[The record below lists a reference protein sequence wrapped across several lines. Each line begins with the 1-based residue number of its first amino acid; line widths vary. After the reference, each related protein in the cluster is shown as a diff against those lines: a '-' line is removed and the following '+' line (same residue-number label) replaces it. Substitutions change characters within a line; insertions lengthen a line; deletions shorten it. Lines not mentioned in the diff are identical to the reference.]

1 MGDNLNKATSM
12 LKSIQLKLLKVK
24 YSGDSVGRD
33 IHVEIEVL
41 GKFLR
46 VDKRIEP
53 STTTEINREVGR
65 FETDRGLFQAEVFIT
80 VIEKDFLF
88 NDVGNTNGSVKIN
101 TTLSKPQQFV
111 FEVQIRESRSIF
123 DKFWGKAS
131 AVFEITLEVET
142 SEAIRYVPDEGDG
155 WLKVVLED
163 KYSEE
168 SLPAYLKVKVDRAD
182 AKREYFTILE
192 GPYRGR
198 PASVILQNNGSS
210 QFITGVRHESMV
222 RAQYSISQK
231 AFILK
236 GKKYKTTDYPETP
249 WEKGLYDIEI
259 PDAPHKGGENY
270 LSQSK
275 RAKTWFRI
283 GHDGERYLHA
293 GGFSLGCITVIEANR
308 WTEIYNNLIKA
319 RKGDF
324 MSVGV
329 LEVVD

>member
-1 MGDNLNKATSM
+1 MK
-12 LKSIQLKLLKVK
+12 IK
-24 YSGDSVGRD
+24 YSGDSIGRD
-33 IHVEIEVL
+33 IRVEIKIL

-53 STTTEINREVGR
+53 GTTAEIDREVGR

-111 FEVQIRESRSIF
+111 FEAQVKETRSIF
-123 DKFWGKAS
+123 GKFWGTKTT
-131 AVFEITLEVET
+131 VFEIMLEVEVSDAT
-142 SEAIRYVPDEGDG
+142 HYVPDEGDG

-168 SLPAYLKVKVDRAD
+168 SLPAYLKVKVDRSD

-192 GPYRGR
+192 GPHRGR
-198 PASVILQNNGSS
+198 PASVILQDDGSS
-210 QFITGVRHESMV
+210 QFITGIRHEPMI
-222 RAQYSISQK
+222 RAKYSISQET
-231 AFILK
+231 FILN
-236 GKKYKTTDYPETP
+236 GKKYKTTDYPEAP

-259 PDAPHKGGENY
+259 PDSPHKGGRNY
-270 LSQSK
+270 LNQSK
-275 RAKTWFRI
+275 RAMTWFRI

-293 GGFSLGCITVIEANR
+293 GGLSLGCITVIETGR
-308 WTEIYNNLIKA
+308 WIEIYNALIKA

-329 LEVVD
+329 LEVID

>member
-1 MGDNLNKATSM
+1 M

-24 YSGDSVGRD
+24 NSGDSVGRD
-33 IHVEIEVL
+33 IRVEIEVL

-46 VDKRIEP
+46 IDKRIE
-53 STTTEINREVGR
+53 SGTTTEINREVGR
-65 FETDRGLFQAEVFIT
+65 FETDRGLFQADVLIT
-80 VIEKDFLF
+80 VIEKDLLF
-88 NDVGNTNGSVKIN
+88 NDVGNTKNNIKIS
-101 TTLSKPQQFV
+101 TIATKPQQFV
-111 FEVQIRESRSIF
+111 FEVRVRESRSIF
-123 DKFWGKAS
+123 GKFWGTKTAI
-131 AVFEITLEVET
+131 FEITLEA
-142 SEAIRYVPDEGDG
+142 EASDAIKYVPDEGDG

-168 SLPAYLKVKVDRAD
+168 SLPAYLKVKIERTDT
-182 AKREYFTILE
+182 KREYFTILE
-192 GPYRGR
+192 GPHRGR
-198 PASVILQNNGSS
+198 PASVILQDDGSS
-210 QFITGVRHESMV
+210 QFITGIKHEPMI

-231 AFILK
+231 TFILK

>member
-1 MGDNLNKATSM
+1 MF
-12 LKSIQLKLLKVK
+12 KSIQFKLSKIK
-24 YSGDSVGRD
+24 YSGDPIGRNVR
-33 IHVEIEVL
+33 VEIEVF

-46 VDKRIEP
+46 VDKRVKAG
-53 STTTEINREVGR
+53 TTVEINSEVGR
-65 FETDRGLFQAEVFIT
+65 FETDRALFQAEVFIT

-88 NDVGNTNGSVKIN
+88 NDVGNTKGDIKIN
-101 TTLSKPQQFV
+101 TTLSKSQPFV
-111 FEVQIRESRSIF
+111 FEVQVRESRSMFGKFLGTKIATF
-123 DKFWGKAS
+123 D
-131 AVFEITLEVET
+131 ITLEAEV
-142 SEAIRYVPDEGDG
+142 SDAIKYVPDEGDG
-155 WLKVVLED
+155 WLKVVMED
-163 KYSEE
+163 KPPKE
-168 SLPAYLKVKVDRAD
+168 SLPAYLKIKVDRRD

-192 GPYRGR
+192 GPHRDR
-198 PASVILQNNGSS
+198 PASVILQDDGSS
-210 QFITGVRHESMV
+210 QFITGVKHESMAS
-222 RAQYSISQK
+222 AQYSISQK
-231 AFILK
+231 TFILK

-270 LSQSK
+270 FSQSK

-293 GGFSLGCITVIEANR
+293 GGFSLGCITVIEPNR

-329 LEVVD
+329 LEVID